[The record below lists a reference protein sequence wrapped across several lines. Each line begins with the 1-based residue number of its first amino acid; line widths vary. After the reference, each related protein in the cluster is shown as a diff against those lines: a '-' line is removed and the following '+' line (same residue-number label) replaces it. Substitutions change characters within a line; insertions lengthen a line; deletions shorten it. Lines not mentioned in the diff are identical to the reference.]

1 MTNFKINNR
10 TISLTD
16 DQLLLTKQIAIL
28 GFVSKS
34 HINMLYSIIKGQQSL
49 LSQHVFSKMV
59 NKLHIWDSVSTSQKR
74 NHTTITVYVLGRT
87 GRSLLRMLHYF
98 ARDSQSFS
106 INNHNM
112 QATETLIQAL
122 YASYFK
128 AQALGNNNS
137 SLLFNEH
144 KLSVES
150 SLGSVLNLSSFDV
163 LFQSESPLKPVVSRA
178 NDAFFKRM
186 LINQGFQSF

>member
-1 MTNFKINNR
+1 
-10 TISLTD
+10 
-16 DQLLLTKQIAIL
+16 
-28 GFVSKS
+28 
-34 HINMLYSIIKGQQSL
+34 
-49 LSQHVFSKMV
+49 MV

-87 GRSLLRMLHYF
+87 GRSLLRMLHCF

-128 AQALGNNNS
+128 HMLENHIYLAPAQFEAM
-137 SLLFNEH
+137 F
-144 KLSVES
+144 LSAAHTREELV
-150 SLGSVLNLSSFDV
+150 GVLDV
-163 LFQSESPLKPVVSRA
+163 MRGFFLKD
-178 NDAFFKRM
+178 N
-186 LINQGFQSF
+186 

>member
-1 MTNFKINNR
+1 
-10 TISLTD
+10 
-16 DQLLLTKQIAIL
+16 
-28 GFVSKS
+28 
-34 HINMLYSIIKGQQSL
+34 
-49 LSQHVFSKMV
+49 
-59 NKLHIWDSVSTSQKR
+59 
-74 NHTTITVYVLGRT
+74 
-87 GRSLLRMLHYF
+87 MLHCF

-178 NDAFFKRM
+178 NAAFF
-186 LINQGFQSF
+186 

>member
-49 LSQHVFSKMV
+49 LSQHIFSKMV

-87 GRSLLRMLHYF
+87 GRSLLRMLHFF

-178 NDAFFKRM
+178 NDAFF
-186 LINQGFQSF
+186 

>member
-1 MTNFKINNR
+1 MKGSSSMTNFKINNR
-10 TISLTD
+10 TISLTS

-28 GFVSKS
+28 GFASKS

-49 LSQHVFSKMV
+49 LSQHIFSKMV

-87 GRSLLRMLHYF
+87 GRSLLRMLHCF

-112 QATETLIQAL
+112 QATATLIQAL

-128 AQALGNNNS
+128 AQALGNIILLYCLVII
-137 SLLFNEH
+137 SLVLHHHWDLF
-144 KLSVES
+144 SIFPPS
-150 SLGSVLNLSSFDV
+150 MCFFSLKV
-163 LFQSESPLKPVVSRA
+163 P
-178 NDAFFKRM
+178 
-186 LINQGFQSF
+186 

>member
-1 MTNFKINNR
+1 MTDFRINNR

-49 LSQHVFSKMV
+49 LSQHIFSKMV

-74 NHTTITVYVLGRT
+74 NHTTTTVYVLGRT
-87 GRSLLRMLHYF
+87 GRSLLRMLHCF

-178 NDAFFKRM
+178 NDAFF
-186 LINQGFQSF
+186 

>member
-1 MTNFKINNR
+1 MNPSIHDPTLGQYVCVKNFHISIFIFDNSDFDQFFWFFIYPFAHHIKLFKVHLLSYLISSTLILNITPKIMKQTIMKGSSNMTNFKINNR

-49 LSQHVFSKMV
+49 LSQHIFSKMV

-87 GRSLLRMLHYF
+87 GRSLLRMLHCF

-112 QATETLIQAL
+112 
-122 YASYFK
+122 
-128 AQALGNNNS
+128 
-137 SLLFNEH
+137 
-144 KLSVES
+144 
-150 SLGSVLNLSSFDV
+150 
-163 LFQSESPLKPVVSRA
+163 
-178 NDAFFKRM
+178 
-186 LINQGFQSF
+186 